1 MVSNN
6 LIPPVPVRPNLNGL
20 QALWLQES
28 GIDRLW
34 GEPLLAL
41 GSGRQVEA
49 VSAVK
54 PGVAG
59 PGHLTGTKESGRQ
72 AEEQAFATSR
82 SVVSQ
87 RPSRQLERPIP
98 AQIPQEETPPAVVLR
113 PDLGQLDWPGLRDSV
128 ANCTSCA
135 LSEHRRQTVFGEGA
149 LPADWMF
156 VEEAPGE
163 QDDWHGQPFM
173 GKAGTLFDNMLKALG
188 LQRETVFI
196 TPLVKC
202 RPVANIAPSKEEVAS
217 CLGFLQ
223 AQIERVQP
231 KCIVVFG
238 RAANLL
244 LGSNETL
251 EALRA
256 KDCFINDA
264 NGKQVPVVVTYHPN
278 HLMVAQ
284 ADKARVWQDLQTALR
299 IVRSSS

>member
-59 PGHLTGTKESGRQ
+59 PGHLAGTKESGRQ

-98 AQIPQEETPPAVVLR
+98 AQISQEETPPAVVLR

>member
-6 LIPPVPVRPNLNGL
+6 LIPPIPVRPNINGL
-20 QALWLQES
+20 QALWLQEA

-34 GEPLLAL
+34 GEPLLPL
-41 GSGRQVEA
+41 GGGRQGA

-59 PGHLTGTKESGRQ
+59 PGHLAGTKESGRQ
-72 AEEQAFATSR
+72 AEGQAFTTAR
-82 SVVSQ
+82 PVVS
-87 RPSRQLERPIP
+87 RLPSRQVQRPVP
-98 AQIPQEETPPAVVLR
+98 AQTPQEETPTAMVLR
-113 PDLGQLDWPGLRDSV
+113 PDLGQLDWPGLRESV
-128 ANCTSCA
+128 ANCTRCA
-135 LSEHRRQTVFGEGA
+135 LSEHRRHTVFGEGA
-149 LPADWMF
+149 LPADWLF

-217 CLGFLQ
+217 CQGFLL
-223 AQIERVQP
+223 AQIERVRP

-244 LGSNETL
+244 LGSNETI

-256 KDCFINDA
+256 QDCFINDA
-264 NGKQVPVVVTYHPN
+264 NEQKIPVVVTYHPN

-299 IVRSSS
+299 IVRSCS

>member
-6 LIPPVPVRPNLNGL
+6 IIPPVPVRPNINGL

-34 GEPLLAL
+34 GEPLLPLKVA
-41 GSGRQVEA
+41 QVEVA
-49 VSAVK
+49 SAVK

-59 PGHLTGTKESGRQ
+59 PGGYLAGAKVSGQQ
-72 AEEQAFATSR
+72 AEEQASATSR
-82 SVVSQ
+82 TAVS
-87 RPSRQLERPIP
+87 RLSSRQVARPIP
-98 AQIPQEETPPAVVLR
+98 AQTPQEEAPPAVVLR
-113 PDLGQLDWPGLRDSV
+113 PDLGQLDWPGLRESV

-256 KDCFINDA
+256 KDCFISDA

-299 IVRSSS
+299 IVRSCS

>member
-6 LIPPVPVRPNLNGL
+6 LIPPIPVRPNINGL
-20 QALWLQES
+20 QALWLQEA

-34 GEPLLAL
+34 GEPLLPL
-41 GSGRQVEA
+41 GGGRQGA

-59 PGHLTGTKESGRQ
+59 PGHLAGTKESGRQ
-72 AEEQAFATSR
+72 AEGQAFTTAR
-82 SVVSQ
+82 PVVSHL
-87 RPSRQLERPIP
+87 PSRQVQRPVP
-98 AQIPQEETPPAVVLR
+98 AQTPQEETPTAMVLR
-113 PDLGQLDWPGLRDSV
+113 PDLGQLDWPGLRESV
-128 ANCTSCA
+128 ANCTRCA
-135 LSEHRRQTVFGEGA
+135 LSEHRRHTVFGEGA

-244 LGSNETL
+244 LGSNETI

-256 KDCFINDA
+256 QDCFINDA
-264 NGKQVPVVVTYHPN
+264 NGQKIPVVVTYHPN

-299 IVRSSS
+299 IVRSCS

>member
-6 LIPPVPVRPNLNGL
+6 IIPPVPVRPNINGL

-34 GEPLLAL
+34 GESLLPLKVA
-41 GSGRQVEA
+41 QVEVA
-49 VSAVK
+49 SAIK

-59 PGHLTGTKESGRQ
+59 PGGYLAGAKVSGQQ
-72 AEEQAFATSR
+72 AEEQASATSR
-82 SVVSQ
+82 TAVS
-87 RPSRQLERPIP
+87 RLSSRQVARPIP
-98 AQIPQEETPPAVVLR
+98 AQTPQEEAPPAVVLR
-113 PDLGQLDWPGLRDSV
+113 PDLGQLDWPGLRESV

-256 KDCFINDA
+256 KDCFISDA

-299 IVRSSS
+299 IVRSCS

>member
-6 LIPPVPVRPNLNGL
+6 IIPPVPVRPNINGL

-34 GEPLLAL
+34 GESLLPLKVA
-41 GSGRQVEA
+41 QVEVA
-49 VSAVK
+49 SAIK

-59 PGHLTGTKESGRQ
+59 PGGYLAGAKVSGQQ
-72 AEEQAFATSR
+72 AEEQASATSR
-82 SVVSQ
+82 TAVS
-87 RPSRQLERPIP
+87 RLSSRQVARPIP
-98 AQIPQEETPPAVVLR
+98 AQTPQEEAPPAVVLR
-113 PDLGQLDWPGLRDSV
+113 PDLGQLDWPGLRESV

-256 KDCFINDA
+256 KDCFISDA

-278 HLMVAQ
+278 HLMIAQ

-299 IVRSSS
+299 IVRSCS